1 MVIGANNSPF
11 RILGQWRCLV
21 DLGVIGLTFSRIENQ
36 VIFIIL
42 VIFLLK
48 SAVNFGSLTQSYTPL
63 LLQTKIF
70 VSRVR
75 VTSTLH

>member
-1 MVIGANNSPF
+1 M
-11 RILGQWRCLV
+11 

-48 SAVNFGSLTQSYTPL
+48 SGLSSFYSVLLWLLTLAALRLLICRVMSWFLPIFLFLFYWETPFGKS
-63 LLQTKIF
+63 
-70 VSRVR
+70 VM
-75 VTSTLH
+75 